1 MTTKRQIVLQAF
13 KNTSLAAYVF
23 DLRPEELQD
32 AVTELDQMMAMWA
45 ANDVNLGYVV
55 GDELDDESGIALANL
70 PAVVSNLAMT
80 ICTLFGRQP
89 PAALAANAA
98 QSYAGLLTQAMIN
111 VDATRPMQGHIP
123 YGAGN
128 RRLGTPGPVF
138 IPADSTTPL
147 QQRPG
152 NGDLVLGG

>member
-1 MTTKRQIVLQAF
+1 MTTKRQVVLQAF
-13 KNTSLAAYVF
+13 RNAGVASYIF

-32 AVTELDQMMAMWA
+32 AATELDQMMAMWT
-45 ANDVNLGYVV
+45 ANDINLGYVV
-55 GDELDDESGIALANL
+55 GDDLDSESGIALANL

-98 QSYAGLLTQAMIN
+98 QSYAGLLVQAMIN

-128 RRLGTPGPVF
+128 RRLGTPGPIF
-138 IPADSTTPL
+138 IPADSTAPL

-152 NGDLVLGG
+152 NGDLVLGD